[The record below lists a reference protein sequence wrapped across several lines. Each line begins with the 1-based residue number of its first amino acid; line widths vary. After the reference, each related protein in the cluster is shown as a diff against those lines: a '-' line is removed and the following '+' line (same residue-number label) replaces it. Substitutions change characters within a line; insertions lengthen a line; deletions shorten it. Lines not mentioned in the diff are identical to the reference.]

1 MERSKLLPR
10 FCFWLTVALAAG
22 SVALRSVAM
31 LVCFDSELGYFNP
44 GILPVLADILYPLAV
59 TSAILIAFL
68 VPKGSLPTELN
79 DRPHR
84 PAALTMGC
92 ALVAFFLTGMLL
104 SLLKLAD
111 YQAKLLILPIAT
123 ALPASVYFFLSAKSR
138 GRYSN
143 GLALA
148 GFLPV
153 LWSATAIAE
162 TYTDLFT
169 AMNSPVK
176 ITLQFG
182 FIGFMLIMV
191 TELRFRL
198 GKAAPRLALALF
210 SIGTFLCLNGA
221 LPLILGAF
229 AGKISHVPHVAYAA
243 ALLICGLYG
252 GYMLLRFTHAPAAP
266 SAEDTPPAPECR
278 EEDASATD

>member
-10 FCFWLTVALAAG
+10 FCFWLTVALTLAG
-22 SVALRSVAM
+22 ISVRSIAM
-31 LVCFDSELGYFNP
+31 FTCFDAEIGYFNP
-44 GILPVLADILYPLAV
+44 GILPTLADILYPVAV
-59 TSAILIAFL
+59 AAAVVTACLI
-68 VPKGSLPTELN
+68 PKDTLPTELN
-79 DRPHR
+79 HQPRF
-84 PAALTMGC
+84 PAALLMGC
-92 ALVAFFLTGMLL
+92 ALAAFFATGMIL
-104 SLLKLAD
+104 SLTKFNGYD
-111 YQAKLLILPIAT
+111 GELLLLPIAT
-123 ALPASVYFFLSAKSR
+123 ALPASLYFFCTLNR
-138 GRYSN
+138 NGRYSD

-176 ITLQFG
+176 ITLQLG
-182 FIGFMLIMV
+182 FVGFMLILV
-191 TELRFRL
+191 AELRFRL

-221 LPLILGAF
+221 FPLVLSAF
-229 AGKISHVPHVAYAA
+229 AGKIPHAPHVAYAA

-252 GYMLLRFTHAPAAP
+252 GYTLLRFSHAPTNDP
-266 SAEDTPPAPECR
+266 GTP
-278 EEDASATD
+278 D

>member
-1 MERSKLLPR
+1 
-10 FCFWLTVALAAG
+10 
-22 SVALRSVAM
+22 
-31 LVCFDSELGYFNP
+31 
-44 GILPVLADILYPLAV
+44 
-59 TSAILIAFL
+59 
-68 VPKGSLPTELN
+68 
-79 DRPHR
+79 
-84 PAALTMGC
+84 MGC

-104 SLLKLAD
+104 SLLKVD
-111 YQAKLLILPIAT
+111 GYQTKLLILPIAT
-123 ALPASVYFFLSAKSR
+123 TLPASVYFFLSAKSR

-221 LPLILGAF
+221 LPLILGAV
-229 AGKISHVPHVAYAA
+229 AGKISHVPHIAYAA
-243 ALLICGLYG
+243 ALLVCGLYG
-252 GYMLLRFTHAPAAP
+252 GYILLHFTHAPATP